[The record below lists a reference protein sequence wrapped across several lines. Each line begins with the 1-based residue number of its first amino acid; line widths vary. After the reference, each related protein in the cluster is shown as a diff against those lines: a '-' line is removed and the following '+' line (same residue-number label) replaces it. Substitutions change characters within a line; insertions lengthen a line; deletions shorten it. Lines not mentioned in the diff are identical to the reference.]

1 MWRQG
6 LRESI
11 WGVPSLIRNKPEGW
25 RVEVAKTLG
34 LWAAMIAMVV
44 LLYATGHSF
53 DWSALPFVGE

>member
-34 LWAAMIAMVV
+34 LWAAMIAMVA

-53 DWSALPFVGE
+53 EWSELPFVGE